1 MFLLFHIEAKKYFFK
16 LNLQL
21 SLLFMAVITFTSDY
35 GLIDHRVA
43 AVKGKILSLKEEVQ
57 IIDIS
62 HEIQA
67 YNLLQTAYIVRNAY
81 SFFPKGTVHIIS
93 VDSFFRKERKCIL
106 YKCDG
111 HYFIAADNGV
121 LSLIFFDQKPEQ
133 VYEITFNNRFDDE
146 VNFTST
152 DVFVPVAVHLQNG
165 GLPEVIGRK
174 FKSPKQLS
182 FPRAVYNESEKM
194 IIGEIM
200 YIDNFGNVVSN
211 ISKKFFE
218 QHGLASENYIIKFR
232 NLALS
237 KVYNQYT
244 ELVNDWQKEN
254 EYHGKSAAVFN
265 DADLLELTIYKGN
278 VHNGA
283 KTLFGL
289 KVGENIYIEFT

>member
-1 MFLLFHIEAKKYFFK
+1 MSI
-16 LNLQL
+16 
-21 SLLFMAVITFTSDY
+21 ITFTSDY
-35 GLIDHRVA
+35 GLVDHRVPS
-43 AVKGKILSLKEEVQ
+43 VKGKILSLNENVK

-81 SFFPKGTVHIIS
+81 SFFPKGTVHIIA
-93 VDSFFRKERKCIL
+93 VDSFYTKDRKCIL
-106 YKCDG
+106 YQADG

-121 LSLIFFDQKPEQ
+121 LSLIFYDIKPEA

-152 DVFVPVAVHLQNG
+152 DIFAPAAVHLKNG

-174 FKSPKQLS
+174 YKTPKQLS
-182 FPRAVYNESEKM
+182 FPRPVFNESEKM

-200 YIDNFGNVVSN
+200 YIDNFGNVISN

-218 QHGLASENYIIKFR
+218 KNGVGYENFIVKFR

-237 KVYNQYT
+237 RIYNQYT
-244 ELVNDWQKEN
+244 EFVSDWQNEH
-254 EYHGKSAAVFN
+254 EYHGKSLAIFN
-265 DADLLELTIYKGN
+265 DAGLLELTIYKGN
-278 VHNGA
+278 SQNGA
-283 KTLFGL
+283 KTLFGM
-289 KVGENIYIEFT
+289 KVGESIYIEFF